1 MTPKK
6 AKELPQYKHKGI
18 QKVYELYQ
26 EHKKEMG
33 KGVNMMSLMW
43 RALAPNIPDY
53 LHMIDEDEELLGKI
67 KALVGSIM
75 EAMRED
81 GTGD

>member
-6 AKELPQYKHKGI
+6 AGVTPQYKHKGI

-43 RALAPNIPDY
+43 RALAPNIPEY

-67 KALVGSIM
+67 KTLLGSVM
-75 EAMRED
+75 EAMKED

>member
-6 AKELPQYKHKGI
+6 TKELPEYKRKSI

-26 EHKKEMG
+26 EHKGEMG

-43 RALAPNIPDY
+43 RALAPNIPEY

-67 KALVGSIM
+67 KALLGSVMGAM
-75 EAMRED
+75 EED
-81 GTGD
+81 GEGN